1 MVSWFQNLF
10 DARRKN
16 RGVAEGVQR
25 RAPHSSL
32 GYRTLKEFAAALA
45 AGFHTAE
52 RGQGTQTPSLTPRAP
67 PSRLKPEMEH
77 TRVVIFLRERKLGAG
92 HSLASTFPRQV
103 PKGDSNG

>member
-1 MVSWFQNLF
+1 
-10 DARRKN
+10 
-16 RGVAEGVQR
+16 
-25 RAPHSSL
+25 L

-67 PSRLKPEMEH
+67 PPRLKPEMEH